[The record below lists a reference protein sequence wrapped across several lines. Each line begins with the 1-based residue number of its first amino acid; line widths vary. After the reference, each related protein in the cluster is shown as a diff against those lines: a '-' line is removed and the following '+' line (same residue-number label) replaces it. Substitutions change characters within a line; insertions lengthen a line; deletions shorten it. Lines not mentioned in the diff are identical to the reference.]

1 MRFIIYSKAL
11 YANWIYYSP
20 DRIAFDAGE
29 GISTILGN
37 KVFAIEKVFLSH
49 GHADH
54 ITGLVGLI
62 NIRNSGMGD
71 TEKPL
76 TIYYPAGN
84 WRISELMHYIRKTN
98 RRLHYP
104 LEWTPLAADARVQIF
119 SGQCD
124 RYLETFPTMHTS
136 GEISLGYNIIEE
148 RKRLKE
154 PYREL
159 SQPEIV
165 ALVRQG
171 QKDEITEV
179 YPKKLF
185 SYGGDSVPLNPDDVR
200 ETDILCHDATFLV
213 DAEREDFKHA
223 TLSEALEV
231 ALRAQVQE
239 AFFAFHISSR
249 YKNNLREIEA
259 RLKSEHPQ
267 MPFKVIFISPG
278 KVFRYE

>member
-11 YANWIYYSP
+11 YANWVYYSP

-29 GISTILGN
+29 GISAILGN
-37 KVFAIEKVFLSH
+37 KVFAIEKIFLSH

-62 NIRNSGMGD
+62 NIRNTGMGD

-76 TIYYPAGN
+76 IVYYPEGN
-84 WRISELMHYIRKTN
+84 WRIGELLNYITKTN
-98 RRLHYP
+98 RRLQYA
-104 LEWTPLAADARVQIF
+104 LEWVPLSAGARVKIF

-124 RYLETFPTMHTS
+124 RHIQTFATAHTE
-136 GEISLGYNIIEE
+136 GEISLGYTVVEE

-154 PYREL
+154 PYRHL
-159 SQPEIV
+159 SQAEIV
-165 ALVRQG
+165 TLVRQG
-171 QKDEITEV
+171 KKDEITEV

-185 SYGGDSVPLNPDDVR
+185 AYGGDSTPLDPDDVR
-200 ETDILCHDATFLV
+200 ETDILCHDTTFLI

-231 ALRAQVQE
+231 ALRAQIKE
-239 AFFAFHISSR
+239 ALFAFHISSR
-249 YKNNLREIEA
+249 YKQTLSELQA
-259 RLKSEHPQ
+259 KLKDEHPQ
-267 MPFKVIFISPG
+267 LPFKVILIPPG
-278 KVFRYE
+278 RIFRYE

>member
-11 YANWIYYSP
+11 YANWVYYSP

-29 GISTILGN
+29 GISAILGN
-37 KVFAIEKVFLSH
+37 KVFAIEKIFLSH

-62 NIRNSGMGD
+62 NIRNTGMGD

-76 TIYYPAGN
+76 IVYYPEGN
-84 WRISELMHYIRKTN
+84 WRVGELMGYIKKTN
-98 RRLHYP
+98 PRLQYA
-104 LEWTPLAADARVQIF
+104 LEWVPLSDGARVKIF

-124 RYLETFPTMHTS
+124 RYIQAFATVHTA
-136 GEISLGYNIIEE
+136 GEISLGYTVVEE

-154 PYREL
+154 PYRDL
-159 SQPEIV
+159 PQAEIV
-165 ALVRQG
+165 TLVRQG
-171 QKDEITEV
+171 KKDAITEV

-185 SYGGDSVPLNPDDVR
+185 AYGGDSVPLNPDDVR
-200 ETDILCHDATFLV
+200 ETDILCHDTTFLV
-213 DAEREDFKHA
+213 DEEREDFKHA

-239 AFFAFHISSR
+239 ALFAFHISSR
-249 YKNNLREIEA
+249 YKQTLGELEA
-259 RLKSEHPQ
+259 KLKDEHPQ
-267 MPFKVIFISPG
+267 LPFKVILIPPG
-278 KVFRYE
+278 RVFRYE